1 MFHEV
6 ENHITRSKM
15 SNREMVKKMTKEEA
29 VKIMLE
35 TINSNN
41 LTLGLQAGLD
51 ENALR
56 SQIEQSQ
63 QSLNF
68 MLSDVYDKLKENGV
82 IA

>member
-1 MFHEV
+1 
-6 ENHITRSKM
+6 
-15 SNREMVKKMTKEEA
+15 MTKEEA
-29 VKIMLE
+29 VNIMLE

-41 LTLGLQAGLD
+41 LTLGVQAGLD
-51 ENALR
+51 EKALR

-68 MLSDVYDKLKENGV
+68 MLSNVYDKLKESGV

>member
-1 MFHEV
+1 MG
-6 ENHITRSKM
+6 
-15 SNREMVKKMTKEEA
+15 MTKEEA
-29 VKIMLE
+29 VNIMLE

-41 LTLGLQAGLD
+41 LTLGVQAGLD

-68 MLSDVYDKLKENGV
+68 MLSNVYDKLKENGV

>member
-1 MFHEV
+1 MG
-6 ENHITRSKM
+6 
-15 SNREMVKKMTKEEA
+15 MTKEEA
-29 VKIMLE
+29 VNIMLE

-41 LTLGLQAGLD
+41 LTLGVQAGLD
-51 ENALR
+51 EKALR

-68 MLSDVYDKLKENGV
+68 MLSNVYDKLKESGV

>member
-1 MFHEV
+1 
-6 ENHITRSKM
+6 
-15 SNREMVKKMTKEEA
+15 MTKEEA
-29 VKIMLE
+29 VNIMLE

-41 LTLGLQAGLD
+41 LTLGVQAGLD

-68 MLSDVYDKLKENGV
+68 MLSNVYDKLKENGV

>member
-1 MFHEV
+1 
-6 ENHITRSKM
+6 
-15 SNREMVKKMTKEEA
+15 MTKEEA
-29 VKIMLE
+29 VNIMLE

-41 LTLGLQAGLD
+41 LTLGIQAGLD
-51 ENALR
+51 EKALR

-68 MLSDVYDKLKENGV
+68 MLSNVYDKLKESGV